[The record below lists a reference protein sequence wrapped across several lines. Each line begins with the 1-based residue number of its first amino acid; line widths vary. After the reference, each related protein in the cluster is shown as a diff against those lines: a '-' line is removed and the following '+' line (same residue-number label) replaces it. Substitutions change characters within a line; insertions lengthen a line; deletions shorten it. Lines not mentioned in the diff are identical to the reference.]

1 MSNLLIAI
9 LLLLL
14 VASAFFS
21 GSETALTR
29 ARRVRLRLMRK
40 QGNRGAHLA
49 DQLLQQPEKMLAT
62 ILLGNNFVNIA
73 ASALATAI
81 FVNHFGDAGIL
92 YSTVAMTLLVLVF
105 SEILPKSIAV
115 AHAEAIS
122 CRVAGPMRII
132 QWLLAPLLKVLLLI
146 TEAMRKLFQVPEGGE
161 HTAMTHQE
169 LATMI
174 DMSAEKG
181 MLDAAR
187 EQMLSQSLQL
197 HEIPIKQIMSP
208 RTEMVL
214 IDGNSSVDAARQTAL
229 DNPHSRYPV
238 YLNERD
244 HIIGIIHLRT
254 LFKLKHREQS
264 LAAATVWHTP
274 SFVPNSRNAL
284 AQLFDFQ
291 RNHEHMA
298 IVVDELGDIDGLI
311 TLEDIIEEIVGDIED
326 ESDVPSESDIWP
338 QPDGDVVVAA
348 TASLHEVNQRM
359 DIALPE
365 ESATTI
371 GGLIMEILGVIPEGK
386 FCLITPD
393 AHLEVLSMDQRR
405 IKRIRIHKTA
415 SEDAD
420 D

>member
-1 MSNLLIAI
+1 MLIAI
-9 LLLLL
+9 LLALL

-40 QGNRGAHLA
+40 QGNRGARHA
-49 DQLLQQPEKMLAT
+49 DLLLRQPEKMLAT

-81 FVNHFGDAGIL
+81 FVNQFGDAGIL
-92 YSTVAMTLLVLVF
+92 YSTIAMTFLVLIF

-115 AHAEAIS
+115 AHAEVIS
-122 CRVAGPMRII
+122 CRVAAPMRMI
-132 QWLLAPLLKVLLLI
+132 QWLLSPLLRILLLI
-146 TEAMRKLFQVPEGGE
+146 TESMRRLFQVPEGDQQ
-161 HTAMTHQE
+161 TAMTHQE

-174 DMSAEKG
+174 DMSAENG

-187 EQMLSQSLQL
+187 EQMLGQSLQL
-197 HEIPIKQIMSP
+197 HEIQVKQIMSP
-208 RTEMVL
+208 RIDMVL
-214 IDGNSSVDAARQTAL
+214 INGNTSVKESLQIAL
-229 DNPHSRYPV
+229 TNPHSRYPV

-254 LFKLKHREQS
+254 LFKLKEQEES
-264 LAAATVWHTP
+264 LARATIWHNPT
-274 SFVPNSRNAL
+274 FVPNSRNAL

-326 ESDVPSESDIWP
+326 ESDIPTETEIWP
-338 QPDGDVVVAA
+338 QPNGDFVVTA
-348 TASLHEVNQRM
+348 TASLHEINQQM
-359 DIALPE
+359 DIELPE

-371 GGLIMEILGVIPEGK
+371 GGLIMEVLGMTPEGK
-386 FCLITPD
+386 FCLTTPD
-393 AHLEVLSMDQRR
+393 ARLEVLSMDQHW
-405 IKRIRIHKTA
+405 IKRVRIEKI
-415 SEDAD
+415 EQPL
-420 D
+420 